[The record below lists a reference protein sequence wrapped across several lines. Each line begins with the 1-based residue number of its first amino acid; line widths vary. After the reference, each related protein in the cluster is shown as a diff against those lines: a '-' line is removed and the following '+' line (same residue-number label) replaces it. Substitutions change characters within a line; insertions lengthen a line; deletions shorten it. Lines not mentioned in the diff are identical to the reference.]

1 MILNDITV
9 SRKKVS
15 HLMQDM
21 GINDQT
27 KRRPAFIRPP
37 KRTNE
42 NCKNLLNQ
50 QFTQK
55 APNLVWVSDITEIKI
70 NKKPVYLCAI
80 LDLFSRK
87 IIAHQVSRKCN
98 TRLTLLTFDSALLNR
113 KTKPLMFHSDRGVQY
128 TSEEF
133 QQYLRKK
140 EISQSFSAP
149 GYPYD
154 NSVMESFFSSFKK
167 EAIHIRQAFRTI
179 QDYIKHVNEYMHYYN
194 FQRYHKGNG
203 LLTPMK
209 KEELYYSV
217 NIM

>member
-1 MILNDITV
+1 MILNGTSI
-9 SRKKVS
+9 SIEKMYQ
-15 HLMQDM
+15 LMQDM
-21 GINDQT
+21 GISDQS
-27 KRRPAFIRPP
+27 KKKPAFIRPP

-87 IIAHQVSRKCN
+87 IIAHLVSRKCN
-98 TRLTLLTFDSALLNR
+98 TRLTLLTFDSATDNR
-113 KTKPLMFHSDRGVQY
+113 KTKPHMFHSDRGVQY
-128 TSEEF
+128 TSEQF
-133 QQYLRKK
+133 QMYLRKQ

-154 NSVMESFFSSFKK
+154 NSVMESFFSNFKK
-167 EAIHIRQAFRTI
+167 EAIYQRQSFRTI
-179 QDYIKHVNEYMHYYN
+179 QEYIKHVNEYMNYYN
-194 FQRYHKGNG
+194 TQRYHKGIG

-209 KEELYYSV
+209 KEEIYYSF
-217 NIM
+217 NLS